1 MIAFAPIADESNKRY
16 NELQKAIEAG
26 LSFGTGKEI
35 MKLNLEQLEA
45 RLQALIEVK
54 LVSALPGIQVE
65 DLVVHKLADAM
76 KNNLVE
82 DMAGNKVAPNVFT
95 LVTNPKFAESWQQPE
110 LLEAMINSLK
120 IVGEEAGLK
129 FSTPPSISIV
139 QNPQQQDDIVDV
151 VASHKLEA
159 AADTRGM
166 TPANNGSADSEDE
179 AFPQNAFLIVDGVK
193 VFPLKQSVIN
203 IGRRL
208 ENQLVIDDPRI
219 SRNHAQLR
227 AIKGRFVIFD
237 LNSTGGTF
245 VNGQRT
251 SQSVMY
257 PGDVIS
263 LAGVPLVYGQDNP
276 PPRPDLAETNPLNQA
291 SADRPTAYLDRKTGK
306 LKDIDEEDLE

>member
-1 MIAFAPIADESNKRY
+1 LRTE
-16 NELQKAIEAG
+16 AITAEQA
-26 LSFGTGKEI
+26 KKN

-45 RLQALIEVK
+45 RLRALIEVK
-54 LVSALPGIQVE
+54 LFSALPGIQVE

-76 KNNLVE
+76 KDNLVE
-82 DMAGNKVAPNVFT
+82 DMDGSKIAPNVYT
-95 LVTNPKFAESWQQPE
+95 LVAHPKFAERWQQSE

-129 FSTPPSISIV
+129 FSSPPTISIV
-139 QNPQQQDDIVDV
+139 QNPLLEDNVVDV

-166 TPANNGSADSEDE
+166 TPANNASVDANEE
-179 AFPQNAFLIVDGVK
+179 AFPRNAFLIVDGVK
-193 VFPLKQSVIN
+193 VFPLKQSVVN

-208 ENQLVIDDPRI
+208 DNQLVIDDPRV

-257 PGDVIS
+257 PGDVVS

-276 PPRPDLAETNPLNQA
+276 PPRPDLAETHPLNEA
-291 SADRPTAYLDRKTGK
+291 SGERKTAYLERKTGQLPEK
-306 LKDIDEEDLE
+306 NEEEKE

>member
-1 MIAFAPIADESNKRY
+1 
-16 NELQKAIEAG
+16 
-26 LSFGTGKEI
+26 

-45 RLQALIEVK
+45 RLRALIEVK

-82 DMAGNKVAPNVFT
+82 DISGNKVAPNVYT
-95 LVTNPKFAESWQQPE
+95 LVTNPKFVESWQRPE

-129 FSTPPSISIV
+129 FSAPPTISIV
-139 QNPQQQDDIVDV
+139 YNPQQQDDIVDV
-151 VASHKLEA
+151 VASHKLET

-166 TPANNGSADSEDE
+166 TPANNVGADSDDE
-179 AFPQNAFLIVDGVK
+179 EFPQNAFLIVDGVK

-208 ENQLVIDDPRI
+208 DNQLVIDDPRI

-251 SQSVMY
+251 NQSVMY
-257 PGDVIS
+257 PGDVVS

-276 PPRPDLAETNPLNQA
+276 PPRPDLAETNPLSQA
-291 SADRPTAYLDRKTGK
+291 SSDRPTAYLDRKTGK
-306 LKDIDEEDLE
+306 LKDNYEEDKEE